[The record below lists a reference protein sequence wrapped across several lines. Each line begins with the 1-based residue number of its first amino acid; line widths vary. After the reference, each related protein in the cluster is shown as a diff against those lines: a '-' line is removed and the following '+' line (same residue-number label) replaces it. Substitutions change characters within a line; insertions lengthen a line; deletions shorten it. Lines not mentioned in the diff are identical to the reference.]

1 MPMGTPSSLTEEE
14 RRELEELRAS
24 KTEVSQDDKDREELL
39 RLRAE
44 KPQEIVPT
52 HFLHLANGEVVE
64 SMGTA
69 THYKDQ
75 PVVNSVPMGGVE
87 R

>member
-1 MPMGTPSSLTEEE
+1 MPMGTPSSLSDEE
-14 RRELEELRAS
+14 RRELEELRAN
-24 KTEVSQDDKDREELL
+24 KPETDEERAELE
-39 RLRAE
+39 RLRSE

-52 HFLHLANGEVVE
+52 HWLHLGNGDVVE

-75 PVVNSVPMGGVE
+75 VVVNSVPME
-87 R
+87 ASR